1 MLIKINDRKY
11 INSEKVESLRII
23 SGESEHTVWIN
34 MDSDDSSI
42 VFLSCDTL
50 EDAQRAMDEL
60 ATAINNANQP
70 MGAAAGLP
78 NGSKR
83 CENSHAAAFL

>member
-11 INSEKVESLRII
+11 INSEKIESLRII

-34 MDSDDSSI
+34 MDNNDFLT

-50 EDAQRAMDEL
+50 ERAKRAMDGL
-60 ATAINNANQP
+60 AKLINSAN
-70 MGAAAGLP
+70 
-78 NGSKR
+78 
-83 CENSHAAAFL
+83 

>member
-11 INSEKVESLRII
+11 INSEKIESLTIII
-23 SGESEHTVWIN
+23 SGEHKHTVWIN
-34 MDSDDSSI
+34 MDSDDSSM

-60 ATAINNANQP
+60 ATVINKAN
-70 MGAAAGLP
+70 
-78 NGSKR
+78 
-83 CENSHAAAFL
+83 

>member
-42 VFLSCDTL
+42 VFRSHDTL
-50 EDAQRAMDEL
+50 EDAERDMDEL
-60 ATAINNANQP
+60 ATIINKVN
-70 MGAAAGLP
+70 
-78 NGSKR
+78 
-83 CENSHAAAFL
+83 

>member
-1 MLIKINDRKY
+1 MLIKIRNDKY

-34 MDSDDSSI
+34 MDSDDSSV

-50 EDAQRAMDEL
+50 EDAERAMDEL
-60 ATAINNANQP
+60 ATVINKAN
-70 MGAAAGLP
+70 
-78 NGSKR
+78 
-83 CENSHAAAFL
+83 

>member
-11 INSEKVESLRII
+11 INSEKIESLRII

-34 MDSDDSSI
+34 MDNDDFST

-50 EDAQRAMDEL
+50 EGAEL
-60 ATAINNANQP
+60 WTNWQQQSTKLIKP
-70 MGAAAGLP
+70 
-78 NGSKR
+78 
-83 CENSHAAAFL
+83 

>member
-11 INSEKVESLRII
+11 INSEKIESLRII

-34 MDSDDSSI
+34 MDNDDFST

-50 EDAQRAMDEL
+50 EGAKKAMDNLAEL
-60 ATAINNANQP
+60 INNANCP
-70 MGAAAGLP
+70 RVRWRGLSMRP
-78 NGSKR
+78 DEYLR
-83 CENSHAAAFL
+83 RL

>member
-34 MDSDDSSI
+34 MDSDDSSWY
-42 VFLSCDTL
+42 SC
-50 EDAQRAMDEL
+50 RA
-60 ATAINNANQP
+60 IP
-70 MGAAAGLP
+70 
-78 NGSKR
+78 
-83 CENSHAAAFL
+83 

>member
-11 INSEKVESLRII
+11 INSKKVESLRII
-23 SGESEHTVWIN
+23 SRESEHTVWIN

-50 EDAQRAMDEL
+50 EDTQRAMDKL
-60 ATAINNANQP
+60 ATAINNAN
-70 MGAAAGLP
+70 
-78 NGSKR
+78 
-83 CENSHAAAFL
+83 

>member
-11 INSEKVESLRII
+11 INSEKIESLMII
-23 SGESEHTVWIN
+23 SGESKHTVWIN
-34 MDSDDSSI
+34 MDSDDSSM

-60 ATAINNANQP
+60 ATVINKAN
-70 MGAAAGLP
+70 
-78 NGSKR
+78 
-83 CENSHAAAFL
+83 

>member
-1 MLIKINDRKY
+1 MLQKSLVKVEEVQKKMLIKINDRKY

-34 MDSDDSSI
+34 MDSDDSSM

-50 EDAQRAMDEL
+50 EDAQRAIDEL
-60 ATAINNANQP
+60 ATVINKAN
-70 MGAAAGLP
+70 
-78 NGSKR
+78 
-83 CENSHAAAFL
+83 